1 MAGVEQGD
9 CNMAPDELPRQL
21 GEDDELPDFGSR
33 IGDTLTF
40 GSGSYIRAISA
51 DEARRQFP
59 PRKLTDLGASD
70 IDKALAFAKGY
81 MTATRELG
89 PEPGSVL
96 DSRPRR
102 RGLNR
107 LIPTGRRRAA
117 RKRTPAPAVPPRPPV
132 VVPPVRLT
140 VELVPKT
147 SWYHNVRALVD
158 EMTWDRI
165 RHQVWRQAEYRC
177 EICGGRG
184 PEHPVECHEVWR
196 YDDRTRVQALVRMIA
211 LCPACHQVKH
221 LGLANVQGRARRPGR
236 TWPGSTAGR
245 LRGLTPTSMRRLGCG
260 RSAARDRGRWTW
272 GAYARTC
279 WAASTPTSLAGSRTR
294 LSDAPPNGRKSKG
307 LPD

>member
-1 MAGVEQGD
+1 
-9 CNMAPDELPRQL
+9 MAPDELPRQL

-51 DEARRQFP
+51 DEARRRLA
-59 PRKLTDLGASD
+59 PRKLTDLDDGA
-70 IDKALAFAKGY
+70 IDRALAFAKGY

-196 YDDRTRVQALVRMIA
+196 YDDQTRTQTLVGMIA

-221 LGLANVQGRARRPGR
+221 LGLANVRGKGAEARAHLLRVNGWTPEQADAHIEQAFQVWERRSQGPWTLDLDGLRADVLGGEYPRIARLAAIPPERRD
-236 TWPGSTAGR
+236 TIGS
-245 LRGLTPTSMRRLGCG
+245 
-260 RSAARDRGRWTW
+260 
-272 GAYARTC
+272 
-279 WAASTPTSLAGSRTR
+279 
-294 LSDAPPNGRKSKG
+294 
-307 LPD
+307 